1 MRRFNRIDRVSEMIR
16 REISMIIDRE
26 LDRSGDIMISVS
38 DVEVSRDLRHAKVY
52 VMVYADE
59 ESTLKTVDELNDES
73 KYIRKLLAERIQL
86 KYLPSLTFFY
96 DSSTVDGMK
105 MDRLLDKIQEHN

>member
-16 REISMIIDRE
+16 REISIIIDRE

-59 ESTLKTVDELNDES
+59 EITLKTVDDLNQES
-73 KYIRKLLAERIQL
+73 KFIRKLLADRIQL
-86 KYLPSLTFFY
+86 KYLPSLSFFY